1 MFAIRDP
8 RTLFRYTAIF
18 AYILVGIDV
27 LNIINAVNTGD
38 NKTLVVCIIT
48 ASVALVCGFVFYIF
62 SVLSLVNVI
71 KFKNL
76 LWIPAILLFFADAFC
91 AIFAIVS
98 IVRFNQFVKI
108 LALRQQ
114 QMGNTEIF
122 VNRNI
127 NKNVINVDCTVLE
140 PKQTEEE
147 FNVKLKKLDALK
159 DAGSIDD
166 DEYRTL
172 RQKLIDEYLR

>member
-18 AYILVGIDV
+18 AYILVGLDV
-27 LNIINAVNTGD
+27 LNIINAINLGD
-38 NKTLVVCIIT
+38 TKGLVVCIIT
-48 ASVALVCGFVFYIF
+48 ASVALICGFVFYIF
-62 SVLSLVNVI
+62 SVMSLVNVI

-76 LWIPAILLFFADAFC
+76 LWIPAILLFFSDAFC

-98 IVRFNQFVKI
+98 IVRFNNFVKI
-108 LALRQQ
+108 LAMRQQ
-114 QMGNTEIF
+114 QMGNTDVF
-122 VNRNI
+122 VNRNM

-147 FNVKLKKLDALK
+147 FNEKLKKLDVLR
-159 DAGSIDD
+159 DNGSIDE

-172 RQKLIDEYLR
+172 RQKLIDEYLK